1 MYNRLVIIDSNNFD
15 ESIKA
20 HRVILIDF
28 WADWCRPCKMFSPIL
43 DEISKEYSL
52 WIGKINADENKEKAA
67 EYNIISLP
75 TTIIFENGKEIKRIL
90 GAKPKHIM
98 IKELESWI

>member
-1 MYNRLVIIDSNNFD
+1 VIIDNNNFE

-20 HRVILIDF
+20 HKVILVDF

-52 WIGKINADENKEKAA
+52 WIGKINVDENKEKSA
-67 EYNIISLP
+67 EYNIVSLP
-75 TTIIFENGKEIKRIL
+75 TTIVFENGKEVKRIL
-90 GAKPKHIM
+90 GAKSKHM
-98 IKELESWI
+98 MLKELDQWI

>member
-1 MYNRLVIIDSNNFD
+1 MYNKLVIIDNKNFD

>member
-1 MYNRLVIIDSNNFD
+1 VIIDNNNF
-15 ESIKA
+15 EQSIKS
-20 HRVILIDF
+20 HKVILIDF

-67 EYNIISLP
+67 EYNIVSLP
-75 TTIIFENGKEIKRIL
+75 TTIVFENGKEVKRIL
-90 GAKPKHIM
+90 GAKAKHM
-98 IKELESWI
+98 MLKELDQWI

>member
-1 MYNRLVIIDSNNFD
+1 MIIDNNNF
-15 ESIKA
+15 EQSIKS
-20 HRVILIDF
+20 HKVILIDF

-67 EYNIISLP
+67 EYNIVSLP
-75 TTIIFENGKEIKRIL
+75 TTIVFENGKEVKRIL
-90 GAKPKHIM
+90 GAKAKHM
-98 IKELESWI
+98 MLKELDQWI